1 MFRTSEAPVVN
12 FSTQLGSIAQ
22 RINDLSHDQ
31 QSNQEIKTRLEASLD
46 APLGAV
52 DELDSFKLQEVM
64 SNYDRMMQT
73 LSNLMKSFSDTANSI
88 VSNIK

>member
-12 FSTQLGSIAQ
+12 FSTQLGLIAQ

-46 APLGAV
+46 ASLGAV